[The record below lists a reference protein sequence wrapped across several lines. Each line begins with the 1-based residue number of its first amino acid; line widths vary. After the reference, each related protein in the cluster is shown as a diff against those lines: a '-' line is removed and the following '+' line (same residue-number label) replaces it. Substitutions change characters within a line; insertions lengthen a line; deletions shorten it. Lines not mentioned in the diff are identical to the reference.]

1 MLKGIIGRKLGTTQV
16 FGDTGNIIPIT
27 VIEAGPCA
35 VVQVKTKEK
44 EGYNAYQLGFLKK
57 KPQRVNRPLT
67 GHFQKSG
74 AGPFYCLR
82 ELTVDEVGE
91 YAVGQEV
98 TLEAFKAGDI
108 VDITGTS
115 KGRGFTGVIKRHG
128 FHGFPGSHGTHE
140 YFRHGGSIGSHS
152 YPGKTFKGM
161 KMAGHYGNSRVTV
174 QNLQIVEI
182 KTESNL
188 LLVKGAVPGAINSIV
203 IIREAVKRPAAKEP
217 AQTVQES

>member
-1 MLKGIIGRKLGTTQV
+1 MLKGIIGRKLGMTQV

-27 VIEAGPCA
+27 VIEAGPCS

-74 AGPFYCLR
+74 AGPFYCLK
-82 ELTVDEVGE
+82 ELTVEEVGE

-98 TLEAFKAGDI
+98 TLEAFKAGDM

-115 KGRGFTGVIKRHG
+115 KGRGFAGVIKRHG
-128 FHGFPGSHGTHE
+128 FRGFPGSHGTHE

-161 KMAGHYGNSRVTV
+161 KMAGHYGNSRRHQLHRDHQGGRQAAVGETADAGRARRLRA
-174 QNLQIVEI
+174 NGELRHLQ
-182 KTESNL
+182 S
-188 LLVKGAVPGAINSIV
+188 G
-203 IIREAVKRPAAKEP
+203 KEKNGNH
-217 AQTVQES
+217 